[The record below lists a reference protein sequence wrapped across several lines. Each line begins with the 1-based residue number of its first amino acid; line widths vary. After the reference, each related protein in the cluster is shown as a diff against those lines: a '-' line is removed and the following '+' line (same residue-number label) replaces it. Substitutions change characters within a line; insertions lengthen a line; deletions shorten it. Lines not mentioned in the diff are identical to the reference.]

1 MKIAIP
7 TDDRKTISNHFGKTA
22 GFEIVELEGSK
33 IVGSHYMINTV
44 TAHAGG
50 RIVEHPGGHHSHEG
64 IFEALDGCGIVIAR
78 GMGRRLYNDLRE
90 RDIMVYVTGEEKVMP
105 AVHAYI
111 EGILENDPDKTCDH

>member
-7 TDDRKTISNHFGKTA
+7 TDDRKIISSHFGKTA
-22 GFEIVELEGSK
+22 GFEIVELDGSR
-33 IVGSHYMINTV
+33 IVGSEYVVNTV

-64 IFEALDGCGIVIAR
+64 IFKALGDCGIVIAR
-78 GMGRRLYNDLRE
+78 GMGKRLYEDFRQ
-90 RDIMVYVTGEEKVMP
+90 RDIMVYVTREEGVMP

-111 EGILENDPDKTCDH
+111 EGILENDPDSTCDH